1 MVTSKIL
8 KAGSKITRQY
18 AAFFFGCIL
27 LIFLYSCSSD
37 VTSTPFI
44 APHGKVTVEPR
55 SIIITP
61 GSTLTPSP
69 STATPEI
76 LAISPTP
83 TFTVIP
89 TDTITP
95 ETLVTPTLSLGP
107 CQDSLIFISDTTFP
121 DYTNV
126 VYGQNIEKQWLI
138 ENNGTCDW
146 NENYHLKL
154 LDGYPS
160 FGAAADFTISSVP
173 AGTQTIISIN
183 FVAPSESGTFQTAW
197 QLYNPDGMEVGKPVY
212 MLIIVNQ

>member
-1 MVTSKIL
+1 MSKRIN
-8 KAGSKITRQY
+8 SIFKIAQQY
-18 AAFFFGCIL
+18 TAFVSGCIL
-27 LIFLYSCSSD
+27 LSFLYGCNTN

-61 GSTLTPSP
+61 GSTLTPLP
-69 STATPEI
+69 YTVTPGITEIAPTSTFAP
-76 LAISPTP
+76 L
-83 TFTVIP
+83 P

-95 ETLVTPTLSLGP
+95 NTISTPLVSLEA
-107 CQDSLIFISDTTFP
+107 CQDSLIFVSDTTYP

-126 VYGQNIEKQWLI
+126 VFGQSIEKQWLV
-138 ENNGTCDW
+138 ENNGSCDW

-160 FGAAADFTISSVP
+160 FGAATDFTISSVP

-183 FVAPSESGTFQTAW
+183 FIAPSESGTYQTAW
-197 QLYNPDGMEVGKPVY
+197 QLYNPEGMEVGKPVY
-212 MLIIVNQ
+212 MLIIVSP